1 MILGQQSVQQFIKQ
15 KKEAAKLRSKK
26 FSLGKIPAQKH
37 PINIERK
44 YFKEFSRIIS
54 WLKSANSEM
63 KPKFALILEMANDKR
78 PSLDSNSIKR
88 KDGYSDEIQSVIDAY
103 SAKFGIE
110 FGDILLGEFARI
122 VARGVNDFNAK
133 QFDKMLNKVL
143 GVDPFI
149 SEPWLQEEI
158 EAFIVQNVSLI
169 KTIPE
174 DFFKS
179 IKGIVLDGARSGKT
193 INDISSDLDK
203 RVDVSK
209 SKAKFIARDQV
220 SKFNGDLNRLRQT
233 NIGIKSYI
241 WSTSLDERVRES
253 HAKKEGKEFRW
264 DNPPSDTGHPGED
277 FQCRCVALAIFKEE
291 D

>member
-1 MILGQQSVQQFIKQ
+1 MIFGQQSVQQFIKQ
-15 KKEAAKLRSKK
+15 KKEAAKLLSKK
-26 FSLGKIPAQKH
+26 FSLGKIPSQKH
-37 PINIERK
+37 PINLERK
-44 YFKEFSRIIS
+44 YFKEFSKIIS

-63 KPKFALILEMANDKR
+63 KSKFALILEMANDKR
-78 PSLDSNSIKR
+78 PSLDSNHLKR
-88 KDGYSDEIQSVIDAY
+88 KDGYSEEIQAIIDAY
-103 SAKFGIE
+103 SGKFGIE
-110 FGDILLGEFARI
+110 FGDVLFSGIARV
-122 VARGVNDFNAK
+122 VAQSVNSFNAK
-133 QFDKMLNKVL
+133 QFDEMLNKVL
-143 GVDPFI
+143 GVDPFV

-158 EAFIVQNVSLI
+158 DAFITQNIALI

-193 INDISSDLDK
+193 ISDISSALDK

-209 SKAKFIARDQV
+209 NRARFIARDQV

-233 NIGIKSYI
+233 NVGIESYI

-264 DNPPSDTGHPGED
+264 DTPPSDTGHPGED
-277 FQCRCVALAIFKEE
+277 YQCRCVALAVFEKE